1 MGHAMADSTVAV
13 RQFQEIFLDDAR
25 RQDRAQ
31 WRDYFI
37 SEIFLDAQYEEDF
50 MSAVH
55 GFLQRQNIVPYT
67 KLPDGLV
74 VELAI
79 VYVLRPGEQDH
90 LAPVEACEEAAD
102 IWNCQENREKHYQ
115 ELMSK
120 ASFIRRKSYA
130 EYRTM
135 RRVVLEDTWE
145 YRYSDDDMEEYSSR
159 CPWRAGIL
167 SPTMTG

>member
-55 GFLQRQNIVPYT
+55 EIG
-67 KLPDGLV
+67 
-74 VELAI
+74 
-79 VYVLRPGEQDH
+79 
-90 LAPVEACEEAAD
+90 
-102 IWNCQENREKHYQ
+102 
-115 ELMSK
+115 
-120 ASFIRRKSYA
+120 
-130 EYRTM
+130 
-135 RRVVLEDTWE
+135 
-145 YRYSDDDMEEYSSR
+145 
-159 CPWRAGIL
+159 RAHV
-167 SPTMTG
+167 